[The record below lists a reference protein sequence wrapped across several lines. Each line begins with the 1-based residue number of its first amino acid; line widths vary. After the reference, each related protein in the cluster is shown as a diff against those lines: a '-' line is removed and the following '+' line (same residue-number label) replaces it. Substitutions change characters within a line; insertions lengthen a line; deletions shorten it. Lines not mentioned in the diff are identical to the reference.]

1 MPLALKYLTYVLS
14 IWLLSEVFQL
24 ARLSKFLNNTFFIF
38 SICSFLMSLNF
49 VNNTY
54 LIIHSVYRVIAIFPK
69 TQYFISPE
77 LCNGTQLDV
86 NWAIYIWLKLILM
99 LTCYYLENKEI
110 HFKIRQSKEEMLILI
125 MDEYGTCLP
134 YFYLQIELSLK
145 QLFKHPETLLVGS
158 TCSKSSRK
166 TLECDIWMFDLVSHL
181 PTLNKYF
188 AGLVSCCAVYEYVF
202 KTGCKVK
209 KANSNCTFD

>member
-1 MPLALKYLTYVLS
+1 MLLALKYLTYILS

-38 SICSFLMSLNF
+38 SIYSFLMSLNF

-86 NWAIYIWLKLILM
+86 NWAIYMLLSRKIQLKIM
-99 LTCYYLENKEI
+99 
-110 HFKIRQSKEEMLILI
+110 QSKEEMLILI
-125 MDEYGTCLP
+125 IDEYATCLP

-145 QLFKHPETLLVGS
+145 QLFKHPEALLVGS

-188 AGLVSCCAVYEYVF
+188 AGLVSCCAVY
-202 KTGCKVK
+202 
-209 KANSNCTFD
+209 D